1 MTTDIKKKTTTLTGF
16 KEIEAR
22 MQAETAGSSG
32 LVKNLI
38 VRLED
43 SRILEQV
50 QDMRTRLTQL
60 KNVNGDL
67 IRDHEIRSKS
77 FAELVTALK
86 ELNFGVQN
94 ASRVRGIIN
103 KS

>member
-1 MTTDIKKKTTTLTGF
+1 MFYLFFFFFHVQLQGF
-16 KEIEAR
+16 KEVEAR
-22 MQAETAGSSG
+22 LQAETAGSTS

-43 SRILEQV
+43 SRILESAA
-50 QDMRTRLTQL
+50 DMRSRLNQL
-60 KNVNGDL
+60 KSVNTDL

-77 FAELVTALK
+77 FRELLTALK

-94 ASRVRGIIN
+94 ASRIRGN
-103 KS
+103 EPP